1 MKFNGAKLLQFKRF
15 NFQWTTLSPF
25 KNTMPNSDLIQIM
38 KQRAETVQA
47 IVSKITTMEQA
58 FRYTVD
64 LTQKQGGK
72 TVAATGL
79 TPDEARLL
87 EKACETFQL
96 ELLEFPLRPHT
107 HRIHTSFTPAD
118 WGIAETGTLVI
129 DSSSE
134 DVRIAT
140 MLAETHIAVLPAS
153 KIKPDSAAF
162 EKELNAVLKADTP
175 SYYAFITGASR
186 TADIERV
193 LTIGV
198 HGPQE
203 LHILIVE
210 EESQ

>member
-1 MKFNGAKLLQFKRF
+1 LKFNGAKLLQFKQF

-25 KNTMPNSDLIQIM
+25 KKTMPNSDLIQMM

-47 IVSKITTMEQA
+47 IVSKITDMEEA
-58 FRYTVD
+58 VRYTVD
-64 LTQKQGGK
+64 LTQKQGGR
-72 TVAATGL
+72 TVAAAGL
-79 TPDEARLL
+79 NPDEARLM
-87 EKACETFQL
+87 KTACETFQL

-107 HRIHTSFTPAD
+107 HEIHTSFTPAD

-153 KIKPDSAAF
+153 KIKPDSAAL
-162 EKELNAVLKADTP
+162 EKELNAVLMADTP

-193 LTIGV
+193 LAIGV

-210 EESQ
+210 EDSE

>member
-1 MKFNGAKLLQFKRF
+1 MSHSN
-15 NFQWTTLSPF
+15 
-25 KNTMPNSDLIQIM
+25 LIQMM

-47 IVSKITTMEQA
+47 IVSKITSMAQA
-58 FRYTVD
+58 FQYTVD

-72 TVAATGL
+72 TVAVTGL
-79 TPDEARLL
+79 EPNQVRLL
-87 EKACETFQL
+87 KTACETADL
-96 ELLEFPLRPHT
+96 ELLECPLRPHT
-107 HRIHTSFTPAD
+107 VRIHTSFTPAD

-153 KIKPDSAAF
+153 KIKPDSESL
-162 EKELNAVLKADTP
+162 EKELNAVLMADTP

-210 EESQ
+210 EDPQ

>member
-1 MKFNGAKLLQFKRF
+1 
-15 NFQWTTLSPF
+15 
-25 KNTMPNSDLIQIM
+25 MPNSDLIQMM

-47 IVSKITTMEQA
+47 IVSKITDMEEA
-58 FRYTVD
+58 FRYTVE
-64 LTQKQGGK
+64 LTQKQGCK

-79 TPDEARLL
+79 EPNEARFL
-87 EKACETFQL
+87 KTACETSEL
-96 ELLEFPLRPHT
+96 ELLEFPLRTHT
-107 HRIHTSFTPAD
+107 HEIHTSFTPAD

-153 KIKPDSAAF
+153 KIKPDSAAL
-162 EKELNAVLKADTP
+162 EKELNAVLMADAP

-193 LTIGV
+193 LAIGV
-198 HGPQE
+198 HGPKE

-210 EESQ
+210 EEPE

>member
-1 MKFNGAKLLQFKRF
+1 MKFNGAKLWQFKRF

-47 IVSKITTMEQA
+47 IVSKITTLEQA

-64 LTQKQGGK
+64 LTQNQGGK

-96 ELLEFPLRPHT
+96 ELIEFPLRPHT
-107 HRIHTSFTPAD
+107 HKIHTSFTPAD

>member
-1 MKFNGAKLLQFKRF
+1 MKFNGAKLWQFKRF

-64 LTQKQGGK
+64 LTQNQGGK

-107 HRIHTSFTPAD
+107 HKIHTSFTPAD

>member
-1 MKFNGAKLLQFKRF
+1 MV
-15 NFQWTTLSPF
+15 
-25 KNTMPNSDLIQIM
+25 KNNNYRSEKAMPNSDFIQLM
-38 KQRAETVQA
+38 KEKAETVQA
-47 IVSKITTMEQA
+47 IVSKINHMEQA
-58 FRYTVD
+58 FRYTID

-79 TPDEARLL
+79 KPNEARLL
-87 EKACETFQL
+87 KKACEASEL
-96 ELLEFPLRPHT
+96 ELLEFPLRLHT
-107 HRIHTSFTPAD
+107 HEIHTSLTPVD

-140 MLAETHIAVLPAS
+140 MLAETHVAVLPAS
-153 KIKPDSAAF
+153 KIKPDSAAL
-162 EKELNAVLKADTP
+162 ETELNAVLKAETP

-210 EESQ
+210 EDSE

>member
-1 MKFNGAKLLQFKRF
+1 
-15 NFQWTTLSPF
+15 
-25 KNTMPNSDLIQIM
+25 M

-47 IVSKITTMEQA
+47 IVSKITDMEEA
-58 FRYTVD
+58 VRYTVD
-64 LTQKQGGK
+64 LTQKQGGR
-72 TVAATGL
+72 TVAAAGL
-79 TPDEARLL
+79 NPDEARLM
-87 EKACETFQL
+87 KTACETFQL

-107 HRIHTSFTPAD
+107 HEIHTSFTPAD

-153 KIKPDSAAF
+153 KIKPDSAAL
-162 EKELNAVLKADTP
+162 EKELNAALLADTP

-193 LTIGV
+193 LAIGV

-210 EESQ
+210 EDSE

>member
-1 MKFNGAKLLQFKRF
+1 LKFNGAKLWQFKRF

-47 IVSKITTMEQA
+47 IVSKITTLEQA

-64 LTQKQGGK
+64 LTQNQGGK

-107 HRIHTSFTPAD
+107 HKIHTSFTPAD

>member
-1 MKFNGAKLLQFKRF
+1 
-15 NFQWTTLSPF
+15 
-25 KNTMPNSDLIQIM
+25 MPHSNLIQRI

-47 IVSKITTMEQA
+47 IVSKITSMAQA
-58 FRYTVD
+58 FQYTVD
-64 LTQKQGGK
+64 LTQKQRGK

-79 TPDEARLL
+79 KPDQTRLL
-87 EKACETFQL
+87 KTACETADL
-96 ELLEFPLRPHT
+96 ELLEFPLRYHAQG
-107 HRIHTSFTPAD
+107 IHTSLTPVD

-140 MLAETHIAVLPAS
+140 MLAETHVAVLPAS
-153 KIKPDSAAF
+153 KIKPDSESLEA
-162 EKELNAVLKADTP
+162 ELNAVLMADTP

-193 LTIGV
+193 LAIGV

-210 EESQ
+210 EASQ

>member
-1 MKFNGAKLLQFKRF
+1 
-15 NFQWTTLSPF
+15 
-25 KNTMPNSDLIQIM
+25 MPNSDFIQLM
-38 KQRAETVQA
+38 KEKAETVQA
-47 IVSKITTMEQA
+47 IVSKINHMEQA
-58 FRYTVD
+58 FRYTID

-72 TVAATGL
+72 TIAATGL
-79 TPDEARLL
+79 KPNETRLL
-87 EKACETFQL
+87 KKACEASEL
-96 ELLEFPLRPHT
+96 ELLDFPLKLHAGG
-107 HRIHTSFTPAD
+107 IHTSLTPVD

-153 KIKPDSAAF
+153 KIKPDSESLEA
-162 EKELNAVLKADTP
+162 ELNAVLKADTP

-193 LTIGV
+193 LAIGV

-210 EESQ
+210 EDPE